1 MIGFEKKMNQLR
13 KDCVS
18 LIEQPSF
25 IDNLDPVT
33 ARTTWSLTY
42 NMVINFTEGLQRS
55 VIPQWRC
62 DLISKEIM
70 DISEDLSKLIDETYL
85 LMIWL
90 FIGETIEW
98 WIERAISLDCFESA
112 ENLKRIL
119 NSSNEK

>member
-1 MIGFEKKMNQLR
+1 MIGYDKKMNILR

-18 LIEQPSF
+18 SIQQPNF
-25 IDNLDPVT
+25 IDNLDPIL
-33 ARTTWSLTY
+33 ARTAWSLTY
-42 NMVINFTEGLQRS
+42 NMVINFTEGLQKS

-62 DLISKEIM
+62 DLISREIM
-70 DISEDLSKLIDETYL
+70 DISDDLSKILDGKNM

-90 FIGETIEW
+90 FIGEVIEG

-119 NSSNEK
+119 ANSWED

>member
-1 MIGFEKKMNQLR
+1 MIGYDKKMNILR

-18 LIEQPSF
+18 SIQQPNF
-25 IDNLDPVT
+25 IDNLDPIL
-33 ARTTWSLTY
+33 ARTAWSLTY
-42 NMVINFTEGLQRS
+42 NMVINFTEGLQKS

-62 DLISKEIM
+62 DLISREIM
-70 DISEDLSKLIDETYL
+70 DISDDLSKILDGKNM

-90 FIGETIEW
+90 FIGEIVEG

-119 NSSNEK
+119 ANSWED